1 MSKWYDYGKDGNL
14 KKYTVYYL
22 ETTFDVRRKLNYE

>member
-1 MSKWYDYGKDGNL
+1 MSKWYDYDKDGNL